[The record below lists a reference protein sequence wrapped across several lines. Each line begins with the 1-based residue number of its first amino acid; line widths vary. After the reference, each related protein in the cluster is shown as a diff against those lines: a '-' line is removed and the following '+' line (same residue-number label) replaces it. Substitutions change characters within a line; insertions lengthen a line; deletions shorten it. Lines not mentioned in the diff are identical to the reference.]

1 MVFPVS
7 ISPRLA
13 VVATIFL
20 GIVPGNTSQ
29 LEPYTETIP
38 GTLITFDLVPIPG
51 GSLSVANP
59 ENLDIER
66 ILEVDDI
73 WIGKTEVTWEEYD
86 VWQLGLDH
94 EPAKRRQII
103 TAQASLRCPRLGL
116 RTLWL
121 CDNFGNGPRG

>member
-1 MVFPVS
+1 MVFPNN
-7 ISPRLA
+7 ISPRLV

-20 GIVPGNTSQ
+20 GIVPGDASQ
-29 LEPYTETIP
+29 LEPYTETMP

-94 EPAKRRQII
+94 VPAKRRQIN
-103 TAQASLRCPRLGL
+103 TESRPSRPYGAQIGASDTLALRQFR
-116 RTLWL
+116 
-121 CDNFGNGPRG
+121 